1 MAIIHPNKIITIPTP
16 IGKNSNIPLTTNP
29 ETIIYTPPNIE
40 KTIPKIKDITII
52 LNDMRQALSLF
63 LFKRK
68 TINKSG
74 KKGEI

>member
-29 ETIIYTPPNIE
+29 ETIIYTPTNIE